1 MTYKLITDCPVCSSK
16 LRATKLNCPVCNTA
30 VENEFEFSRFETLSQ
45 EQLKFVEVF
54 LRSRGSIKEVEKE
67 LGVSYPTVKGKL
79 NDVLRAL
86 GYDVA
91 DIPDEKEDSDIKSIL
106 DRIESGEIAPEEA
119 IEKIK
124 KTK

>member
-1 MTYKLITDCPVCSSK
+1 MVYKLITDCPVCSSK
-16 LRATKLNCPVCNTA
+16 LRAVKLSCPVCSTT

-91 DIPDEKEDSDIKSIL
+91 DIPDEKETTDIKSIL

-119 IEKIK
+119 VEKIK
-124 KTK
+124 KSK

>member
-1 MTYKLITDCPVCSSK
+1 MVYKLITDCPVCSSK
-16 LRATKLNCPVCNTA
+16 LRATKLNCPVCNTT

-91 DIPDEKEDSDIKSIL
+91 DIPDEKEDTDIKSIL

-124 KTK
+124 KSK